1 MTITVTA
8 KADNVT
14 VRWWGFDK
22 MYMVKDITEYKL
34 YQIIH
39 HFSERKIIQIT
50 YYLIILNKVHL
61 FMIEMEHVRTCKIFF
76 LNECE
81 I

>member
-1 MTITVTA
+1 
-8 KADNVT
+8 
-14 VRWWGFDK
+14 

-34 YQIIH
+34 NQIIH